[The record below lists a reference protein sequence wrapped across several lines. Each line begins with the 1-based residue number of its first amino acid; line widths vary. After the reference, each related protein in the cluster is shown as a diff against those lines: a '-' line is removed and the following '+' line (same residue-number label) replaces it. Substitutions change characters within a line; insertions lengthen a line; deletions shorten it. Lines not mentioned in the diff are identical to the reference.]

1 MPIHDQSYRHF
12 EGAKA
17 PPGRAWLV
25 IAKAGIMN
33 MIRKRLFLGL
43 LFASWMPF
51 LVGAAQIYFSSN
63 FPQMAM
69 LAPTAQT
76 FRTFLATQD
85 GFVFFMTIYVGA
97 GLIANDRRAN
107 ALQIYLSKPLLRSEY
122 IAGKAAILFF
132 FLLLITLVPAILLLL
147 VQVMFAGNFQFLRK
161 NLFLF
166 PAITVASLLQV
177 IVSTF
182 MMLALSSLSKSS
194 RYVAILFA
202 GIIFFTAAVYQV
214 LRLITGQLGV
224 FVAVAD
230 YQPVAG
236 HRRHLPRA
244 AAVRHAVAGVAH
256 RRRRPGR
263 GVDFNPRASRA
274 RSRGGHVSAGVAN
287 MSGAI
292 VTADHVSKW
301 YGQVSGLN
309 DVSVNVPA
317 GVTGLLGPNGAG
329 KSTFMK
335 LITGQLKP
343 SKGTVTVLGEP
354 IWGNP
359 SLYFQ
364 IGFCPEQDAFYER
377 MTGLEWVTALVR
389 LNGLSEKEADEAAR
403 RALTMVDLMEA
414 ANKKIGAY
422 SKGMRQRVKLA
433 QAIVHDPALLI
444 LDEPLSGMDPLARRR
459 TIRLIRDWARAG
471 KSIIVSSHILHEI
484 ESMTANILL
493 INNGRI
499 LAEGDVHHI
508 RDLIDEHP
516 HTVYVRAEQPRVLAR
531 EFLTHDDVRSLRFEE
546 GAVVIETGK
555 PDRFYAR
562 LTDMAATG
570 EFGAIDEVTSP
581 DDNLQA
587 VFQYLVK

>member
-1 MPIHDQSYRHF
+1 MS
-12 EGAKA
+12 
-17 PPGRAWLV
+17 
-25 IAKAGIMN
+25 
-33 MIRKRLFLGL
+33 
-43 LFASWMPF
+43 
-51 LVGAAQIYFSSN
+51 
-63 FPQMAM
+63 
-69 LAPTAQT
+69 
-76 FRTFLATQD
+76 
-85 GFVFFMTIYVGA
+85 
-97 GLIANDRRAN
+97 
-107 ALQIYLSKPLLRSEY
+107 
-122 IAGKAAILFF
+122 
-132 FLLLITLVPAILLLL
+132 
-147 VQVMFAGNFQFLRK
+147 
-161 NLFLF
+161 
-166 PAITVASLLQV
+166 
-177 IVSTF
+177 
-182 MMLALSSLSKSS
+182 
-194 RYVAILFA
+194 
-202 GIIFFTAAVYQV
+202 AAV
-214 LRLITGQLGV
+214 T
-224 FVAVAD
+224 
-230 YQPVAG
+230 
-236 HRRHLPRA
+236 
-244 AAVRHAVAGVAH
+244 
-256 RRRRPGR
+256 
-263 GVDFNPRASRA
+263 ASA
-274 RSRGGHVSAGVAN
+274 TATP
-287 MSGAI
+287 I

-301 YGQVSGLN
+301 YGQVIGLN
-309 DVSVNVPA
+309 DVSVKVPP

-359 SLYFQ
+359 KLYFH

-377 MTGLEWVTALVR
+377 MTGLEWLTALVR
-389 LNGLSEKEADEAAR
+389 LNGLDEKAADEAAR
-403 RALTMVDLMEA
+403 RALTAVDLMEA

-459 TIRLIRDWARAG
+459 TIRLIRDWAKAG

-516 HTVYVRAEQPRVLAR
+516 HTVYVRAADPRRLAR
-531 EFLTHDDVRSLRFEE
+531 EFLVHDDVRSLKFEQD
-546 GAVVIETGK
+546 AVVIETGK